1 MEYLTQLFIP
11 VSIWFQNSPD
21 WLVSVTKAISFM
33 GDTEFYLLIMPLLYW
48 CIDTT
53 LGIRIGIILLVSGG
67 LNNLL
72 KFSFASPR
80 PFWVSSKVKGIVEAT
95 GFGFPSGHSQ
105 NAASIWG
112 LFATSTRKNWLKSIA
127 VTLIILIGFSRIVLG
142 VHFTHDVLMGW
153 LVGLILLFTFIKL
166 EDRVRAWF
174 KGNSIGMQILALVLA
189 TSLLII
195 PAFLIV
201 NPLNPP
207 PLPIAWLPEG
217 NPYNFK
223 NLFTTTGA
231 LFGLG
236 LGVIFLHQS
245 RVFIAEG
252 PIWKRILRYP
262 VGLIGVLVL
271 YLGLGSIFPDD
282 ITLVSFAL
290 RFTRYFLIGFW
301 ISYGAPQLFTWLK
314 LSTLKAN

>member
-1 MEYLTQLFIP
+1 MEYLIQLFLP
-11 VSIWFQNSPD
+11 VSIWFQSSAD
-21 WLVSVTKAISFM
+21 WIISFMKAVSFM
-33 GDTEFYLLIMPLLYW
+33 GDTEFYLLVMPLLYW
-48 CIDTT
+48 CIDTS

-67 LNNLL
+67 LNSVL
-72 KFSFASPR
+72 KFGFASPR

-112 LFATSTRKNWLKSIA
+112 LFAASTRKNWLKGIA
-127 VTLIILIGFSRIVLG
+127 ITLIFLIGLSRIILG
-142 VHFTHDVLMGW
+142 VHFTHDVLAGW

-166 EDRVRAWF
+166 EDRVTAWF
-174 KGNSIGMQILALVLA
+174 KRNSVSMQILALILA

-207 PLPIAWLPEG
+207 PLQADWFPAG
-217 NPYNFK
+217 NPYNFD

-245 RVFIAEG
+245 RMFTAEG
-252 PIWKRILRYP
+252 LIWKRILRYL
-262 VGLIGVLVL
+262 VGLVGVLVL

-282 ITLVSFAL
+282 ISLVSFAL

-301 ISYGAPQLFTWLK
+301 ISYGAPRVFTWLK
-314 LSTLKAN
+314 LTNH